1 MESIVSEMIAQW
13 GTFGLLMIFA
23 IWIIYSNIKDGFKGK
38 KSSTPAP
45 APTPA
50 PQSHDTLGELMA
62 NLVSKLSD
70 KIDRI
75 DDKVDRLEINI
86 NNANNRLTVVE
97 TKLNNQPQAFINHF
111 NKIQH
116 EKEEAH
122 NKMILDQM
130 RLGPELHKILGEY
143 KDKMKAQHIFLGSFH
158 NGTTNVSGIPYCKFD
173 LIAEKFSPDEV
184 ERDIEYA
191 FIYKDADIIRHNKL
205 PMALLDET
213 MVHYVIG
220 PDKTSEL
227 SEIDDVIYRR
237 MIGRDIKQ
245 LAVHLTRD
253 GSGRPSGFVGC
264 TRYDYE
270 DIDLS
275 ELKTCAKELELIYKN
290 SSK

>member
-1 MESIVSEMIAQW
+1 MENIVSEMIAQW
-13 GTFGLLMIFA
+13 GTFGLLMLFA
-23 IWIIYSNIKDGFKGK
+23 IWIIYSNIKDGFKTNK
-38 KSSTPAP
+38 KKDSSN
-45 APTPA
+45 
-50 PQSHDTLGELMA
+50 QSESRHESDTLGELMA
-62 NLVSKLSD
+62 SLIDRLST
-70 KIDRI
+70 KIDKI
-75 DDKVDRLEINI
+75 DDKVDRIEINS
-86 NNANNRLTVVE
+86 NNLNNRLTIVE
-97 TKLNNQPQAFINHF
+97 TKINQQPQAFINHF
-111 NKIQH
+111 NKIQL

-143 KDKMKAQHIFLGSFH
+143 KVKMNAQHIFLGSFH

-205 PMALLDET
+205 PMALLDNSI
-213 MVHYVIG
+213 VHYVINE
-220 PDKTSEL
+220 DKTSEL

-237 MIGRDIKQ
+237 MVGRDIKQ
-245 LAVHLTRD
+245 LAVHITRD
-253 GSGRPSGFVGC
+253 EKGKPSGFVGC

-270 DIDLS
+270 DIDLA
-275 ELKTCAKELELIYKN
+275 ELRTCAKELELIYKN

>member
-1 MESIVSEMIAQW
+1 MIAQW
-13 GTFGLLMIFA
+13 GTFGLLMLFA
-23 IWIIYSNIKDGFKGK
+23 IWIIYSNIKDGFKTNK
-38 KSSTPAP
+38 KKDSSN
-45 APTPA
+45 
-50 PQSHDTLGELMA
+50 QSESRHESDTLGELMA
-62 NLVSKLSD
+62 SLIDRLST
-70 KIDRI
+70 KIDKI
-75 DDKVDRLEINI
+75 DDKVDRIEINS
-86 NNANNRLTVVE
+86 NNLNNRLTIVE
-97 TKLNNQPQAFINHF
+97 TKINQQPQAFINHF
-111 NKIQH
+111 NKIQL

-205 PMALLDET
+205 PMALLDNSI
-213 MVHYVIG
+213 VHYVINE
-220 PDKTSEL
+220 DKTSEL

-237 MIGRDIKQ
+237 MVGRDIKQ
-245 LAVHLTRD
+245 LAVHITRD
-253 GSGRPSGFVGC
+253 EKGKPSGFVGC

-270 DIDLS
+270 DIDLA
-275 ELKTCAKELELIYKN
+275 ELRTCAKELELIYKN